1 MADTRQ
7 TLDIPHGVSFTISDN
22 TITLGNEAD
31 VVIRGDL
38 GYKMKRVFSKE
49 GNVQILPP
57 EGSVLTIDELDAKNG
72 DIHIQG
78 HVNSKNIKARKIYFD
93 EGFLRADSIEADEEI
108 HLRGKRFQVL
118 LTKAPAVSIDGDAKG
133 LALVVECKHEVPE
146 GRFMGGFPTMEE
158 ARKTFTAFMDLMGD
172 GSGQTTKQA
181 AASPPAASG
190 TASAKSAAAAASAG
204 EEPEGDDEGTSDQI
218 KKFFQKT

>member
-22 TITLGNEAD
+22 TISLGNEAD

-38 GYKMKRVFSKE
+38 GYKMKRVFSNE

-57 EGSVLTIDELDAKNG
+57 EGSVLTIEDLEAPNG
-72 DIHIQG
+72 DVHIQG
-78 HVNSKNIKARKIYFD
+78 HVNTKNIRAKKIYFD
-93 EGFLRADSIEADEEI
+93 EGFLRADKIHGEEEV
-108 HLRGKRFQVL
+108 HLKGKRFQIL
-118 LTKAPAVSIDGDAKG
+118 YTKSPAVYIDSEAKG

-146 GRFMGGFPTMEE
+146 GRFMGGFPNMEE
-158 ARKTFTAFMDLMGD
+158 AKKTFSSFMDMFGGD
-172 GSGQTTKQA
+172 AGAATMSATT
-181 AASPPAASG
+181 PPAAKS
-190 TASAKSAAAAASAG
+190 TPAAQPSATESAATDEGAA
-204 EEPEGDDEGTSDQI
+204 EEGTSEQI